1 MIPSEVRHALRTPL
15 NQILG
20 YVDLVSEDA
29 RDFGADLLL
38 PDLGRIKSA
47 ALDLLGQVEA
57 LAPSAIVEQFE
68 PPKIEEP
75 SEDGLDFLNAFA
87 PPEEILEGRILVVDD
102 DVNNRDVLARTLEKR
117 GYTVLQ
123 AADGAEALETMVRDG
138 LIEVVL
144 LDIMMPGVN
153 GWETLQRMKAD
164 EDLKS
169 VPVIMISGLG
179 ETDAVVR
186 CLELG
191 AEDYV
196 QKPFVPTILKARV
209 GQAID
214 KKRASD
220 REKDLY
226 NKLQDS
232 YRELREFMANESL
245 SP

>member
-20 YVDLVSEDA
+20 YVDLVSDDA
-29 RDFGADLLL
+29 RDLGSDTLL

-47 ALDLLGQVEA
+47 ALDLLGQIEA
-57 LAPSAIVEQFE
+57 LAPSAMVEPFDD
-68 PPKIEEP
+68 PKTEVV
-75 SEDGLDFLNAFA
+75 EDELDFLSAFA
-87 PPEEILEGRILVVDD
+87 PPEESSDGRILVVDD
-102 DVNNRDVLARTLEKR
+102 DPNNRDVLARTLEKR

-123 AADGAEALETMVRDG
+123 AADGSEALRTLTEDG
-138 LIEVVL
+138 TIEVVL
-144 LDIMMPGVN
+144 LDIMMPIVN
-153 GWETLQRMKAD
+153 GWETLQRMKSD
-164 EDLKS
+164 EALS
-169 VPVIMISGLG
+169 TIPVIMISGLG

-209 GQAID
+209 GQAVN
-214 KKRASD
+214 KKRAAD
-220 REKDLY
+220 REKDLI
-226 NKLQDS
+226 NRLQDS
-232 YRELREFMANESL
+232 YRELREFMANETL

>member
-1 MIPSEVRHALRTPL
+1 MIPSELRHALRTPL

-29 RDFGADLLL
+29 RDVGAEILL
-38 PDLGRIKSA
+38 PNLGRIKSA
-47 ALDLLGQVEA
+47 ALDLLNQVEA
-57 LAPSAIVEQFE
+57 LSPSAVVEPF
-68 PPKIEEP
+68 EEP
-75 SEDGLDFLNAFA
+75 KEEADEDELDFLTAFA
-87 PPEEILEGRILVVDD
+87 PPEEAADGRILVVDD
-102 DVNNRDVLARTLEKR
+102 DSNNRDVLARTLERR
-117 GYTVLQ
+117 GYVVLQ
-123 AADGAEALETMVRDG
+123 ASDGAEALRMLGADDA
-138 LIEVVL
+138 IEVVL
-144 LDIMMPGVN
+144 LDIMMPDVN

-164 EDLKS
+164 EDLS
-169 VPVIMISGLG
+169 AVPVIMISGLG

-209 GQAID
+209 GQAIH

-220 REKDLY
+220 REKELY
-226 NKLQDS
+226 SKLQDS

>member
-1 MIPSEVRHALRTPL
+1 MISSEVRHALRTPL

-20 YVDLVSEDA
+20 YVDLVSDDA
-29 RDFGADLLL
+29 RDAGADLLL

-47 ALDLLGQVEA
+47 ALDLLGQIEA
-57 LAPSAIVEQFE
+57 LNPSAIVEPFQE
-68 PPKIEEP
+68 PKEEVV
-75 SEDGLDFLNAFA
+75 EDELDFLTAFA
-87 PPEEILEGRILVVDD
+87 PPEEAAEGRILIVDD
-102 DVNNRDVLARTLEKR
+102 DPNNRDVLARTLEKK
-117 GYTVLQ
+117 GYTVVQ
-123 AADGAEALETMVRDG
+123 ATDGGDALRTLG
-138 LIEVVL
+138 LDQGIEVVL

-153 GWETLQRMKAD
+153 GWETLQRMKSD
-164 EDLKS
+164 DSLKS

-226 NKLQDS
+226 SKLQDS
-232 YRELREFMANESL
+232 YRELREFVANESL

>member
-29 RDFGADLLL
+29 RDAGAEGLL

-47 ALDLLGQVEA
+47 ALDLLGQIEA
-57 LAPSAIVEQFE
+57 LAPSAMVEPFDD
-68 PPKIEEP
+68 PKEEP
-75 SEDGLDFLNAFA
+75 VEDELDFLTAFA
-87 PPEEILEGRILVVDD
+87 PPEETAEGRILVVDD
-102 DVNNRDVLARTLEKR
+102 DPNNRDVLARTLEKK
-117 GYTVLQ
+117 GYTVVQ
-123 AADGAEALETMVRDG
+123 ASNGAEALRLMGEDGVIET
-138 LIEVVL
+138 VL
-144 LDIMMPGVN
+144 LDIMMPDVN

-164 EDLKS
+164 ETLKAI
-169 VPVIMISGLG
+169 PVIMISGLG

-209 GQAID
+209 GQAVE
-214 KKRASD
+214 KKRAAD
-220 REKDLY
+220 REKELY
-226 NKLQDS
+226 AKLQES
-232 YRELREFMANESL
+232 YRELREFMANETL
-245 SP
+245 TP